1 MTCKRL
7 RAERRAIEAKD
18 AAEARELEE
27 ARQKLILGEAGE
39 NSKLDP
45 KGAKALR
52 FRMMTDNTVLQ
63 QLRDELFER
72 SSEMK
77 NMFKRIIVFISV

>member
-1 MTCKRL
+1 M

-77 NMFKRIIVFISV
+77 NMFKRILMKVVL

>member
-1 MTCKRL
+1 M

-18 AAEARELEE
+18 AAEVRELEE

-77 NMFKRIIVFISV
+77 NMFKRILMKVVL